1 MRKDIFMFK
10 RSSGVLMGVSSLP
23 SNWGIGTLGKE
34 AYRFVDCLCEAK
46 QTYWQ
51 ILPLGPTSFGDS
63 PYQSFSSYAGN
74 PYFIDPEI
82 LCEMGYL
89 TQNDLSDLDFGT
101 DATSID
107 YGKLYH
113 NRRVL
118 FESLQASF
126 FKSKPADFDG
136 FCYDNAHWLDDYA
149 LFMSIKDEFNGA
161 SLDIWPIELRK
172 REIKHIEEAK
182 ERNKERILYY
192 KMLQFLFFKQW
203 FNLKSYANRKGIEIF
218 GDVPIYVAR
227 DSVDVWV
234 NPDVFMLNE
243 DLTPKFVAGCPPDAF
258 SEDGQLWGNPV
269 YDWENIKKNDYEWW
283 LKRLK
288 RSFEIYDVVRIDH
301 FRAFEAFYCIP
312 FGSDNAKNGH
322 WQKGPDMDFFNTVKL
337 RFGELK
343 IVAEDLGLLTPEVY
357 ELLKNSGFP
366 GMKVLQFAFSPDGKS
381 DYMLRRHKPNSIVY
395 TGTHDNDTLVGFA
408 KNGNENE
415 VRFAKLCL
423 GCPDENK
430 LPEAMMKAALASV
443 SNVCILTMQ
452 DLLGLDSAA
461 RMNTPSTDSGN
472 WRWRAKKEQICSEN
486 FEFLKKYTVLLD
498 RAK

>member
-1 MRKDIFMFK
+1 MSI
-10 RSSGVLMGVSSLP
+10 SSLP
-23 SNWGIGTLGKE
+23 SKWGIGTMGEE
-34 AYRFVDCLCEAK
+34 AFKFVDLLKEAK

-74 PYFIDPEI
+74 PYFIDPQY
-82 LCEMGYL
+82 LCDAGYMNEKEL
-89 TQNDLSDLDFGT
+89 EGLNFG
-101 DATSID
+101 DDETSVD
-107 YGKLYH
+107 YGALYQ
-113 NRRVL
+113 NRRIL
-118 FESLQASF
+118 FSRLQASF
-126 FKSKPADFDG
+126 FKTKPADFDG

-161 SLDIWPIELRK
+161 SLDVWPIELRK
-172 REIKHIEEAK
+172 REARQIEEAK

-192 KMLQFLFFKQW
+192 KMLQYLFFKQW
-203 FNLKSYANRKGIEIF
+203 FNLKNYANRNGIEIF

-227 DSVDVWV
+227 DSVDVWA
-234 NPDVFMLNE
+234 NPQEFMLDE

-269 YDWENIKKNDYEWW
+269 YDWDALKKSGYEWW

-312 FGSDNAKNGH
+312 FGSDNAKEGH
-322 WQKGPDMDFFNTVKL
+322 WQKGPDMDFFNAVKN
-337 RFGELK
+337 RFGEVK
-343 IVAEDLGLLTPEVY
+343 IVAEDLGFLTPEVY
-357 ELLKNSGFP
+357 SLLKNSGFP

-395 TGTHDNDTLVGFA
+395 TGTHDNDTLIGFI
-408 KNGNENE
+408 KNGNKAE
-415 VRFAKLCL
+415 VEFAKFCL
-423 GCPDENK
+423 GCPDERK
-430 LPEAMMKAALASV
+430 LPEAMMKGALASV
-443 SNVCILTMQ
+443 SNICILTMQ
-452 DLLGLDSAA
+452 DLIGLGSEA

-472 WRWRAKKEQICSEN
+472 WKWRAKKEEICSES
-486 FEFLKKYTVLLD
+486 FEFLKKHTILFD